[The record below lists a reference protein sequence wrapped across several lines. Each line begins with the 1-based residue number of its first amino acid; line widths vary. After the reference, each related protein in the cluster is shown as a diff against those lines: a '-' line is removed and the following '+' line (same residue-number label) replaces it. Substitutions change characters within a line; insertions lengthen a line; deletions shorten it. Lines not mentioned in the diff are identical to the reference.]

1 MEELE
6 FNTYVPLSKFDIEP
20 SLNDKFWEEKV
31 KRSIQDSTSVR
42 ELREIAT
49 LLVTIATQRQGVIKG
64 LVKDIHVFNKVVV
77 DPADITNPEVKPV

>member
-1 MEELE
+1 MEELGSG
-6 FNTYVPLSKFDIEP
+6 TYVPLSKFDIEP

-31 KRSIQDSTSVR
+31 KRSIKDSTSVK

-64 LVKDIHVFNKVVV
+64 LVKDMHVFNNVVV
-77 DPADITNPEVKPV
+77 DPADITNPEIKP

>member
-1 MEELE
+1 MEELPPG
-6 FNTYVPLSKFDIEP
+6 TYVPLSKFDIEP

-31 KRSIQDSTSVR
+31 KRSIQDSTSVK

-64 LVKDIHVFNKVVV
+64 LVKDMHVFNNVVV
-77 DPADITNPEVKPV
+77 DPADITNPEIRP

>member
-6 FNTYVPLSKFDIEP
+6 NGTYVPLSKFDIEP

-31 KRSIQDSTSVR
+31 KRSIQDSTSVK

-64 LVKDIHVFNKVVV
+64 LVKDMHVFNNVAV
-77 DPADITNPEVKPV
+77 DPADITNPEIKP

>member
-1 MEELE
+1 MEELPHG
-6 FNTYVPLSKFDIEP
+6 TYVSLSAFDIEP

-31 KRSIQDSTSVR
+31 KRSIQDSTSVK

-64 LVKDIHVFNKVVV
+64 LVKDIHVFNNVVV
-77 DPADITNPEVKPV
+77 DPADITNPEVKS

>member
-1 MEELE
+1 MEELGPG
-6 FNTYVPLSKFDIEP
+6 TYVPLSKFDIEP

-31 KRSIQDSTSVR
+31 KRSIQDSTSVK

-64 LVKDIHVFNKVVV
+64 LVKDMHVFNKVAV
-77 DPADITNPEVKPV
+77 DPADITNPEIKP

>member
-6 FNTYVPLSKFDIEP
+6 NGTYIPLSAFDIEP
-20 SLNDKFWEEKV
+20 SLNDKFWEKKV
-31 KRSIQDSTSVR
+31 KRSIQDSTSVK

-64 LVKDIHVFNKVVV
+64 LVKDMHVFNNVVV
-77 DPADITNPEVKPV
+77 DPADITNPEIRP

>member
-6 FNTYVPLSKFDIEP
+6 SNTYVPLSKFDIEP

-64 LVKDIHVFNKVVV
+64 LVKDMHVFNNVVV
-77 DPADITNPEVKPV
+77 DPADITNPEIKP

>member
-6 FNTYVPLSKFDIEP
+6 NGTYVPLSKFDIEP

-31 KRSIQDSTSVR
+31 KRSIQDSTSVK

-49 LLVTIATQRQGVIKG
+49 LLVTIATQRQGIIHG
-64 LVKDIHVFNKVVV
+64 LVKDMHVFNNVVV
-77 DPADITNPEVKPV
+77 DPADITNPEIKP

>member
-1 MEELE
+1 MEELPTG
-6 FNTYVPLSKFDIEP
+6 TYVSLSAFDIEP

-31 KRSIQDSTSVR
+31 KRSIQDSTSVK

-64 LVKDIHVFNKVVV
+64 LVKDMHVFNNVVL
-77 DPADITNPEVKPV
+77 DPADITNSEIKS

>member
-1 MEELE
+1 MKELPTG
-6 FNTYVPLSKFDIEP
+6 TYVSLSAFDMEP

-31 KRSIQDSTSVR
+31 KRSIQESTSVK

-64 LVKDIHVFNKVVV
+64 LVKDMHVFNNVVV
-77 DPADITNPEVKPV
+77 DPADITNPEIKP

>member
-1 MEELE
+1 MEELGTG
-6 FNTYVPLSKFDIEP
+6 TYVPLSKFDIEP

-31 KRSIQDSTSVR
+31 KRSIQDSTSVK

-64 LVKDIHVFNKVVV
+64 LVKDMHVFNNVVV
-77 DPADITNPEVKPV
+77 DPADITNPEITSK

>member
-1 MEELE
+1 MEELSPG
-6 FNTYVPLSKFDIEP
+6 TYVPLSAFDIEP

-31 KRSIQDSTSVR
+31 KRSIQDSTSVK

-64 LVKDIHVFNKVVV
+64 LVKDMHVFNNVVI
-77 DPADITNPEVKPV
+77 DPADITNPEIKPF

>member
-1 MEELE
+1 MEELPTG
-6 FNTYVPLSKFDIEP
+6 TYVSLSAFDIEP

-31 KRSIQDSTSVR
+31 KRSIQDSTSVK

-64 LVKDIHVFNKVVV
+64 LVKDIHVFNNVVV
-77 DPADITNPEVKPV
+77 DPADITNPEIKS